1 MSALRPAAVRLDRDC
16 RRPRGTSG
24 SACRS
29 APIRS
34 PERVIDRCEHCGVAL
49 EHGRDDRPRERMGGD
64 RPVERVG
71 GRRDRGSQ
79 PRQRPGGPRGR
90 GLGGDRPR
98 PGQPAADAAQPRA
111 ARRAHRPRD
120 RVRANAGLRA
130 CPGMD
135 AADDAQRPHVS
146 PELRPRGPCRPAAA
160 RQRPRALRVR
170 GRHRGHGA
178 RGPPGRAGIG
188 AARADRRDRPPRRRD
203 GRHRRRAGDE
213 PAATRSPDARG
224 ASRTAAPASAAS
236 AGR

>member
-1 MSALRPAAVRLDRDC
+1 MSALRPAALRLDRDAAGPGGRRGRHAA
-16 RRPRGTSG
+16 RRPSAVPARDRPLRALRGRAGART
-24 SACRS
+24 
-29 APIRS
+29 
-34 PERVIDRCEHCGVAL
+34 
-49 EHGRDDRPRERMGGD
+49 DDRPRGRMGGD

-120 RVRANAGLRA
+120 RIRANAGLRA

-146 PELRPRGPCRPAAA
+146 PELRPRGPGGPAAA

-170 GRHRGHGA
+170 RRRRGHGA

-203 GRHRRRAGDE
+203 GRHPASRGDE
-213 PAATRSPDARG
+213 PSATRSPDARG